1 MRPEPVKFQEP
12 EYPAGSSESHVWHH
26 GDVEHWV
33 EPEAWDAAIY
43 GRSRLEVDDFVYL
56 GGRAAR
62 VADPNDPL
70 PEVTADDKFIAD
82 DGSLHDTIEEW
93 FEQQE
98 RLGVWNSE

>member
-1 MRPEPVKFQEP
+1 MSPMRFSP
-12 EYPAGSSESHVWHH
+12 GSGR

-33 EPEAWDAAIY
+33 EPEVWDAAIY
-43 GRSRLEVDDFVYL
+43 GRSHLVADGCVYF

-62 VADPNDPL
+62 AANPDDPM

-82 DGSLHDTIEEW
+82 DGSLHDTFEEW

>member
-12 EYPAGSSESHVWHH
+12 EYPAGSNESQ
-26 GDVEHWV
+26 HWV

-43 GRSRLEVDDFVYL
+43 GRSHLAVDDFVYL
-56 GGRAAR
+56 GGQAAR
-62 VADPNDPL
+62 VADPDDPM

>member
-1 MRPEPVKFQEP
+1 MSPMRFSP
-12 EYPAGSSESHVWHH
+12 GSEAHVWGH

-33 EPEAWDAAIY
+33 EPEVWDAAIY
-43 GRSRLEVDDFVYL
+43 GRSHLAVDDCVYL

-62 VADPNDPL
+62 AADPDDPM

-82 DGSLHDTIEEW
+82 DGSLHDTVEEW